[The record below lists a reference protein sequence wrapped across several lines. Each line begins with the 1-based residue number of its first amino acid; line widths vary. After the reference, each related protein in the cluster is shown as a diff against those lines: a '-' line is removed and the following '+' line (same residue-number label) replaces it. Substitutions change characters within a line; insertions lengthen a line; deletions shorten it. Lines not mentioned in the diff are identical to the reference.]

1 MGLFLGQTFISPHSF
16 SQATP
21 FGVLGLVLKRTE
33 MFVCGSGTLRS
44 LPSDSSGQLD
54 VLGHDGDSLCMDGA
68 QVGVFEQPYKIGLC
82 CFLKT

>member
-21 FGVLGLVLKRTE
+21 FGVLGVVLKRTE

-44 LPSDSSGQLD
+44 LPSDSSGQLN

-68 QVGVFEQPYKIGLC
+68 
-82 CFLKT
+82 